1 MTDLEVPFPSGIKI
15 KRDRDEYIGEERVRS
30 EGLV

>member
-1 MTDLEVPFPSGIKI
+1 MADFEVPFPSGIKI
-15 KRDRDEYIGEERVRS
+15 KRERDEYIGEERVRS